1 MSRSAFALYCDD
13 IREEING
20 KSSLMGVYEGN
31 LVVESLPVR
40 LPKLCVV
47 IFSRF
52 SPDNPVKTFK
62 VTVELNGEVIASIPV
77 TETEYKSHFNED
89 DFADNHSLINIK
101 TNVIFSPFVINE
113 DGTLQAKIF
122 LDDELIDCEPLH
134 IRAKNKNK

>member
-62 VTVELNGEVIASIPV
+62 VTVESNGEVIASIPD
-77 TETEYKSHFNED
+77 TETDYNSHFNED